1 MSPIKEKR
9 LLEPAQGAE
18 ATEVGKRKRLDKGGQ
33 AEYHNN
39 EGTPMTV
46 APLRLDKNNR
56 LTLRVQAVI
65 SFYYDDRKQI
75 RPAEVQRSKELEAL

>member
-1 MSPIKEKR
+1 
-9 LLEPAQGAE
+9 
-18 ATEVGKRKRLDKGGQ
+18 
-33 AEYHNN
+33 
-39 EGTPMTV
+39 MTV

-65 SFYYDDRKQI
+65 SFYYDDQKQI